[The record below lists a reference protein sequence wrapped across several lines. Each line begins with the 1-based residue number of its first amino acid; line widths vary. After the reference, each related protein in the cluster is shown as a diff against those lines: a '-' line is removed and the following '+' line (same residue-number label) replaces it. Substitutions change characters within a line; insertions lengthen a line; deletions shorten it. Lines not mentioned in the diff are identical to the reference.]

1 MAQLNSSS
9 PDSRSFKMDEL
20 YKKYELGSQ
29 LGTGAFSEVRLG
41 VERSNGRKFAVKMID
56 KSKCKGKEGMIDTE
70 VQILQK
76 VRHENIIQ
84 MFEMYENE
92 SKICLVMELVTGGEL
107 FDDIVKRGKYTEVD
121 CARIIHKILSALN
134 YLHDLGIVHRDLKPE
149 NLLLSDKSKKPKI
162 MIGDF
167 GLSKIFND
175 EEVMKTACGTPGY
188 VAPEVL
194 KRKGYGKEVDLWSLG
209 VITYILLCGYPPFYD
224 QNNIELF
231 KLIMAG
237 NYKFDKPWWNP
248 ISETAKDFIRKCLLV
263 DPKDRQTAAEAIKHP
278 FITSNCSD
286 AATVSTEDVSAASP
300 ASTKA
305 PAPAPENVGDNLAA
319 NVASNMKKA
328 VSSMHSFKNLGDANV
343 RAAEVAA
350 RTDEEPGRPLG
361 EKTDG
366 HDSGVITSRESV
378 SSAKSAKS
386 KGNFLGRW
394 FGKSNKVAESNER
407 SERRIEQANA

>member
-1 MAQLNSSS
+1 MAQSPGNSKIC
-9 PDSRSFKMDEL
+9 KMDDL
-20 YKKYELGSQ
+20 FRKYELGSQ

-41 VERSNGRKFAVKMID
+41 TDRTNGKKFAVKIID

-70 VQILQK
+70 VRILQK

-92 SKICLVMELVTGGEL
+92 NKICLVMELVTGGEL
-107 FDDIVKRGKYTEVD
+107 FDDIVKRGRYTEVD
-121 CARIIHKILSALN
+121 CARIIHKILLALN

-149 NLLLSDKSKKPKI
+149 NLLLSDRSKRPKI

-194 KRKGYGKEVDLWSLG
+194 KRQGYGKEVDLWSLG

-237 NYKFDKPWWNP
+237 NYKFDKPWWDP
-248 ISETAKDFIRKCLLV
+248 ISETAKDFIRKSLV
-263 DPKDRQTAAEAIKHP
+263 VNPKDRQTAAQALNHP
-278 FITSNCSD
+278 FITSNCG
-286 AATVSTEDVSAASP
+286 STP
-300 ASTKA
+300 AKADA
-305 PAPAPENVGDNLAA
+305 PAVPATAVEPLKDAVKEAVKEGDNLAP

-328 VSSMHSFKNLGDANV
+328 YSSRNSFKNLGDANV
-343 RAAEVAA
+343 RAAETAA

-361 EKTDG
+361 EKNED

-378 SSAKSAKS
+378 GSAKSQKS
-386 KGNFLGRW
+386 GKGFLGRW
-394 FGKSNKVAESNER
+394 FGKTANKVGESG
-407 SERRIEQANA
+407 SSDRRVD